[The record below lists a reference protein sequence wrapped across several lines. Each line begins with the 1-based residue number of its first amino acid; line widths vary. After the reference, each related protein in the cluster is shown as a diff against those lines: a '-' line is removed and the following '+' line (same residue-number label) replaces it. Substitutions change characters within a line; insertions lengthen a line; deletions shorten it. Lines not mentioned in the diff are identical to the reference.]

1 MADDIEGLPKGSG
14 VWGQV
19 VAGLL
24 LVPALGAALWALGEV
39 TGTSGTAG
47 GERRPAACSDDADAT
62 QPTAQPTP
70 PVTGA
75 AKSADSADAAAE
87 RRLTGHQ
94 LCLALN
100 RPDLARLLGTPEET
114 ATSASGSDASL
125 KLAGGSLA
133 DLSTPTSQVE
143 FETYTVSLAVT
154 YDRLPVKGSEA
165 GLVWDDARPRSVL
178 GRPAVVH
185 SEATVAVSF
194 RLDGSDAYTGTGAPA
209 RVLSVAKDARDSGG
223 SFELAIWRE
232 DGTAPDDAVLLRV
245 AEQVLPTIP
254 GW

>member
-1 MADDIEGLPKGSG
+1 MADDIDGLPKGAG

-19 VAGLL
+19 IAGLL
-24 LVPALGAALWALGEV
+24 LVPALGAGLWALGEV
-39 TGTSGTAG
+39 TGTSGTGA
-47 GERRPAACSDDADAT
+47 GERRPAACSDGADD
-62 QPTAQPTP
+62 TP
-70 PVTGA
+70 PVVGPSKT
-75 AKSADSADAAAE
+75 ADAAAE
-87 RRLTGHQ
+87 RRLTGQQ

-114 ATSASGSDASL
+114 ATSASGSDGSL

-133 DLSTPTSQVE
+133 DLSTPMSQVE
-143 FETYTVSLAVT
+143 FETYTVSLAAT

-165 GLVWDDARPRSVL
+165 GLLWDGARARTVL
-178 GRPAVVH
+178 GRPAVVY